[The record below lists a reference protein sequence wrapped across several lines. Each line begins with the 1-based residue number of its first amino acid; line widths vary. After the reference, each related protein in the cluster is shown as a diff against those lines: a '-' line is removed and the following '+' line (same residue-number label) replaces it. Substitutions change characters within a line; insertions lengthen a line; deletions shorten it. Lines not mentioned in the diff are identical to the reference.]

1 MSCTVEQGNILGQG
15 KAINISGRGK
25 KIYNYALF
33 VKQDTGILEVVLWD
47 KEISQDKG
55 TKKKCID
62 NFPSILLLLVKN
74 VIGIVPI
81 VFNSTK

>member
-55 TKKKCID
+55 KKK
-62 NFPSILLLLVKN
+62 N
-74 VIGIVPI
+74 V
-81 VFNSTK
+81 STFFRRYYCCW